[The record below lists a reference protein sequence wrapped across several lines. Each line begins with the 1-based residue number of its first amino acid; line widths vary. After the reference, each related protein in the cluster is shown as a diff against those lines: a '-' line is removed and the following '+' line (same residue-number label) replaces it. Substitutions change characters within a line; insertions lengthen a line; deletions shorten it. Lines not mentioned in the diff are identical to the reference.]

1 MQLTPK
7 QTAFLKVC
15 RKLKKAGCLSNFSL
29 TREAGMSEQ
38 SVGNMLRRLEGYGV
52 IKRSYASPR
61 NKQGVRLEFV
71 KNGGG

>member
-15 RKLKKAGCLSNFSL
+15 RKLQRGNSLSNEAL
-29 TREAGMSEQ
+29 MMKAGMSEQ

-71 KNGGG
+71 SSK